1 MKTLNISSLLKS
13 FRPAGAVYQQME
25 LPLSGRELSKRERTL
40 LVRLRRLRE
49 RVALL

>member
-13 FRPAGAVYQQME
+13 LRPAGAVYQQME
-25 LPLSGRELSKRERTL
+25 LPLAGRELTRREHTS